1 MDNGASSY
9 HRFLNGDNT
18 GIVELIRDYKD
29 GLMLYLNG
37 YVENIFVAE
46 ELMEDVFFKLV
57 TKRPRFSGK
66 SKFKTWL
73 YAIGHHAAM
82 DYLRHRARFS
92 DAPIEDYENVLL
104 EEELLEKT
112 CLRTERNIT
121 VHQALCKLRPEYRQA
136 LYLRYF
142 EGMPNSEIAV
152 VLHKSKH
159 QIENLVYRARIS
171 LRLELEKVGFVYE
184 EL

>member
-1 MDNGASSY
+1 MDNGASSC

-82 DYLRHRARFS
+82 DYLRHRAR
-92 DAPIEDYENVLL
+92 
-104 EEELLEKT
+104 
-112 CLRTERNIT
+112 
-121 VHQALCKLRPEYRQA
+121 
-136 LYLRYF
+136 
-142 EGMPNSEIAV
+142 
-152 VLHKSKH
+152 
-159 QIENLVYRARIS
+159 IS
-171 LRLELEKVGFVYE
+171 LRSELEKVGFVYE